1 MGRKSVVLLPE
12 IQETLQQM
20 GEQIRAA
27 RLRRRLSIR
36 VVAARA
42 GVSQS
47 TVCNVEKGDPAVAI
61 GIYAAVL
68 HSLNDRSKDL
78 LLVAKDA
85 EFKAKLDEIG
95 IITPKRAPRRPKD

>member
-36 VVAARA
+36 W
-42 GVSQS
+42 
-47 TVCNVEKGDPAVAI
+47 
-61 GIYAAVL
+61 
-68 HSLNDRSKDL
+68 
-78 LLVAKDA
+78 
-85 EFKAKLDEIG
+85 
-95 IITPKRAPRRPKD
+95 